1 MTSILYN
8 LLNLAALTGVLFMGV
23 ELFYGGVLSSI
34 NDVQPRYELAYSE
47 SRDSLLEPQTREFYD
62 VITKRNLFGSVDQVA
77 GVEEVQ
83 EEEFKGIEL
92 TTLKISLLGTVS
104 GDDNTGYAV
113 IEEPAGKKQGLFR
126 VGDSVQNAVVE
137 RIRRGEVIL
146 NIGGKYEKLTMDEAA
161 QARAALR
168 NEDLAPAVEDVSTIH
183 VGSEMVENSLG
194 NINQLLTQVR
204 VRPHFSD
211 GSPDGLV
218 LSHIRQDSIF
228 GQLGLKNGD
237 VVKGVDGR
245 EIKSPNDILRFYN
258 SLKSGSDLSVDVM
271 RRGRLQT
278 LRYSF
283 R

>member
-1 MTSILYN
+1 
-8 LLNLAALTGVLFMGV
+8 MGV
-23 ELFYGGVLSSI
+23 ELFYGGILSSI
-34 NDVQPRYELAYSE
+34 NDVQPKYELAYSE
-47 SRDSLLEPQTREFYD
+47 SRDSVLETRTQESYD

-83 EEEFKGIEL
+83 EEEFKDIEL

-113 IEEPAGKKQGLFR
+113 IEEAAGKKQGLFR

-168 NEDLAPAVEDVSTIH
+168 NEDVAPVVEDVSTIP
-183 VGSEMVENSLG
+183 VSSEMVENSLG

-211 GSPDGLV
+211 GLPDGLV

-228 GQLGLKNGD
+228 GHLGLKNGD

-245 EIKSPNDILRFYN
+245 EIKSPNDILSFYN
-258 SLKSGSDLSVDVM
+258 SLKSGSDISVDVM